1 MGGPSSAMS
10 DLKARFWVDA
20 LRWRAESAGASVY
33 IERRGDPDAGV
44 VLVKV
49 LLPQRLAQLYVPVR
63 DMEGERLWT
72 QPLGAAPS
80 DEVSVTAYL
89 ARRLDRDPDL
99 WVVEIDDPQGRHFL
113 EEPVEQLEP

>member
-1 MGGPSSAMS
+1 MN

-33 IERRGDPDAGV
+33 VDRKGDPDAGV

-49 LLPQRLAQLYVPVR
+49 LLPQRQAQLYVPVR

-72 QPLGAAPS
+72 LPLGTEPS
-80 DEVSVTAYL
+80 EESDVVAYL
-89 ARRLDRDPDL
+89 QRRTDRDRDL
-99 WVVEIDDPQGRHFL
+99 WVIEIDDIHGRHFL
-113 EEPVEQLEP
+113 NEPIEKI

>member
-1 MGGPSSAMS
+1 MGGPSSGMT

-72 QPLGAAPS
+72 QPLG
-80 DEVSVTAYL
+80 
-89 ARRLDRDPDL
+89 
-99 WVVEIDDPQGRHFL
+99 G
-113 EEPVEQLEP
+113 

>member
-1 MGGPSSAMS
+1 MS

-33 IERRGDPDAGV
+33 VDRKGDPDAGV

-72 QPLGAAPS
+72 QPLGPEPV
-80 DEVSVTAYL
+80 DEMSVTAYL
-89 ARRLDRDPDL
+89 QRRTDRDPDL
-99 WVVEIDDPQGRHFL
+99 WVVEIDDPHGRHFL
-113 EEPVEQLEP
+113 NEPIEKI